1 MRFECTQCGQWCIG
15 GASSE
20 VILGTNEAE
29 VIRLLLE
36 APQKLLA
43 CPRCSDPL
51 TSDLPLPGADG
62 SGAVY
67 LLRCAECRRYIVFD
81 DLGRRAAPHRRSTL

>member
-1 MRFECTQCGQWCIG
+1 MATIMQTRYRTSDAAF
-15 GASSE
+15 S
-20 VILGTNEAE
+20 NDEAE

-81 DLGRRAAPHRRSTL
+81 DLGRRAAPHRRRTL